1 MRLGLEVRLD
11 HEDSGAAII
20 LDPGSQQ
27 ARCPA
32 HHGGGPDDHEHDCG
46 EDEGADPPVHLAAE
60 RVGRVLIPLDHEL
73 GPAGLLKM
81 QMLAVAFDD
90 VGEPLKQVDELSV
103 VYGDRGLAQSL
114 TSAIFDLH
122 PASIAFLTPLSIL
135 PHMPAGLALLDDDQ
149 RALVQLVREFAAH
162 DARPAAAA
170 YEARGEDPVPL
181 YRQLAE
187 LGLTGIPFP
196 EEHGGG
202 GQNYLTHLVM
212 IEELAAAYLA
222 LAVGLSVHT
231 LCAFAV
237 NAFGS
242 ARQRDE
248 VLTRLAS
255 GEWFGAYS
263 LSEPAAGSDAGALAT
278 KAVRSGSDYLLEG
291 SKVFCTRG
299 AEADVVLVM
308 ARTGEP
314 GARGISA
321 FLVER
326 ATEGFAPGA
335 KEDKMGWRSSPTWQ
349 LVFDG
354 ARVPESRRLGAEGA
368 GFKVA
373 LAALDS
379 GRLGIA
385 ACAVG
390 LAQAALDAALD
401 YTGEREQFGRP
412 VAHNQGVSFMLADM
426 ATQIEAGRALYRR
439 AASLRDGGHDYSLEA
454 AQAKLFCTD
463 AAMRVTTDAVQLHG
477 GYGYITEYPV
487 ERFMRE
493 AKGLQIVEGTN
504 QIQRLVIGRKLTGG

>member
-1 MRLGLEVRLD
+1 
-11 HEDSGAAII
+11 
-20 LDPGSQQ
+20 
-27 ARCPA
+27 
-32 HHGGGPDDHEHDCG
+32 
-46 EDEGADPPVHLAAE
+46 
-60 RVGRVLIPLDHEL
+60 
-73 GPAGLLKM
+73 
-81 QMLAVAFDD
+81 
-90 VGEPLKQVDELSV
+90 
-103 VYGDRGLAQSL
+103 
-114 TSAIFDLH
+114 
-122 PASIAFLTPLSIL
+122 
-135 PHMPAGLALLDDDQ
+135 MPAGLALLDENQ
-149 RALVQLVREFAAH
+149 RALVELVREFAAQ

-170 YEARGEDPVPL
+170 YEARGEDPGPL

-202 GQNYLTHLVM
+202 GQSYLTYLLM

-237 NAFGS
+237 DAFGS
-242 ARQRDE
+242 DRQRDDI
-248 VLTRLAS
+248 LTRLAA

-263 LSEPAAGSDAGALAT
+263 LSETAAGSDAGALAT
-278 KAVRSGSDYLLEG
+278 KARRSGSDYVLDG
-291 SKVFCTRG
+291 GKVFCTRG

-314 GARGISA
+314 GPRGISA
-321 FLVER
+321 FVVDR
-326 ATEGFAPGA
+326 ATDGFGAAA

-354 ARVPESRRLGAEGA
+354 ARVPEARRLGAEGE

-373 LAALDS
+373 LASLDS

-390 LAQAALDAALD
+390 LAQAALDAALA
-401 YTGEREQFGRP
+401 YTCEREQFGRP

-426 ATQIEAGRALYRR
+426 ATQIEAGRALYRH
-439 AASLRDGGHDYSLEA
+439 AATLRDAGHDYSLAA
-454 AQAKLFCTD
+454 AQAKLYCTD

-487 ERFMRE
+487 ERYMRE

-504 QIQRLVIGRKLTGG
+504 QIQRLVIGRKLTEATARRARA